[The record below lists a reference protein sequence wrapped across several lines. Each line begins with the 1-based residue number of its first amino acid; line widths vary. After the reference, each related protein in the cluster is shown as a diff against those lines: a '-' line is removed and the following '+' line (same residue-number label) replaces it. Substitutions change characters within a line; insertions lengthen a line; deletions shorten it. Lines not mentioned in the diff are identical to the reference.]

1 MSETLSLAFAFA
13 WLFAIP
19 SAHSQEVAPD
29 VLVKSLS
36 SEVIAEIRRDR
47 AIQAGDGA
55 KIAALIETKIVPH
68 FDLRRITQL
77 AVGQGWRR
85 ATPEQQERLMQ
96 EFKTLLVRTYSGAL
110 ASYRDQEIEFRPLRA
125 AAGDTEVTVKSL
137 IRQKGAE
144 PIEVV
149 FDRDRRAME
158 DLRRQ
163 ARRHQPRR
171 DLPQQLRRGSA
182 QQRRRRADR
191 PAREKKPTGLGARI
205 SCQAAQEGVRA
216 APVRICEFAAS

>member
-1 MSETLSLAFAFA
+1 MSETLSLAFALA
-13 WLFAIP
+13 WLFAVP

-36 SEVIAEIRRDR
+36 SEVIAEVRRDK

-55 KIAALIETKIVPH
+55 KIAALIETKVVPH

-110 ASYRDQEIEFRPLRA
+110 SSYRDQEIEFRPLRA
-125 AAGDTEVTVKSL
+125 AAGDAEVTVKSL
-137 IRQKGAE
+137 IRQRGAE
-144 PIEVV
+144 PITVEYDLARVGAQWKI
-149 FDRDRRAME
+149 FD
-158 DLRRQ
+158 
-163 ARRHQPRR
+163 
-171 DLPQQLRRGSA
+171 
-182 QQRRRRADR
+182 
-191 PAREKKPTGLGARI
+191 
-205 SCQAAQEGVRA
+205 
-216 APVRICEFAAS
+216 VRIGGISLVATYRSSFAEEVRNNGVDGLIGVLERKNRQS

>member
-1 MSETLSLAFAFA
+1 MSETLSLAFALA
-13 WLFAIP
+13 WLFAVP

-36 SEVIAEIRRDR
+36 SEVIAEVRRDK

-55 KIAALIETKIVPH
+55 KIAALIETKVVPH

-110 ASYRDQEIEFRPLRA
+110 SSYRDQEIEFRPLRA
-125 AAGDTEVTVKSL
+125 AAGDAEVTVKSL
-137 IRQKGAE
+137 IRQRGAE
-144 PIEVV
+144 PITVEYDLARVGAQWKI
-149 FDRDRRAME
+149 FD
-158 DLRRQ
+158 
-163 ARRHQPRR
+163 
-171 DLPQQLRRGSA
+171 
-182 QQRRRRADR
+182 
-191 PAREKKPTGLGARI
+191 
-205 SCQAAQEGVRA
+205 
-216 APVRICEFAAS
+216 VRIGGISLVATYRSSFAEEVRNNGVDWLIGLLERKNRQS

>member
-13 WLFAIP
+13 WLFAVP

-36 SEVIAEIRRDR
+36 SEVIGEIRRDK
-47 AIQAGDGA
+47 ALQAGDGA
-55 KIAALIETKIVPH
+55 KIAALIETKVVPH

-85 ATPEQQERLMQ
+85 ATPEQQERLTQ

-125 AAGDTEVTVKSL
+125 AAGDAEVTVKSL
-137 IRQKGAE
+137 VRQRGAE
-144 PIEVV
+144 PIAVEYDLARVGAQWKI
-149 FDRDRRAME
+149 FD
-158 DLRRQ
+158 
-163 ARRHQPRR
+163 
-171 DLPQQLRRGSA
+171 
-182 QQRRRRADR
+182 
-191 PAREKKPTGLGARI
+191 
-205 SCQAAQEGVRA
+205 
-216 APVRICEFAAS
+216 VRIGGISLVATYRSSFAEEVRNNGVDGLIGLLERKNRQS

>member
-1 MSETLSLAFAFA
+1 VSETLSLAFAFA
-13 WLFAIP
+13 WLFAVP

-29 VLVKSLS
+29 ALVKGLS
-36 SEVIAEIRRDR
+36 SEVIAEVRRDKT
-47 AIQAGDGA
+47 IQAGDGA

-110 ASYRDQEIEFRPLRA
+110 ASYRDQEIEFRSLRA

-144 PIEVV
+144 PIAVEYDLARVGAQWKIFDVRLGGISLVATYRSSFAEEVRNNGV
-149 FDRDRRAME
+149 DGLIGLLERKN
-158 DLRRQ
+158 RQ
-163 ARRHQPRR
+163 
-171 DLPQQLRRGSA
+171 S
-182 QQRRRRADR
+182 
-191 PAREKKPTGLGARI
+191 
-205 SCQAAQEGVRA
+205 
-216 APVRICEFAAS
+216 

>member
-1 MSETLSLAFAFA
+1 MSETLSLAFALA
-13 WLFAIP
+13 WLFAVP

-36 SEVIAEIRRDR
+36 SEVIAEVRRDK

-55 KIAALIETKIVPH
+55 KIAALIETKVVPH

-110 ASYRDQEIEFRPLRA
+110 SSYRDQEIEFRPLRA
-125 AAGDTEVTVKSL
+125 AAGDAEVTVKSL
-137 IRQKGAE
+137 IRQRGAE
-144 PIEVV
+144 AIAVEYDLARVGAQWKI
-149 FDRDRRAME
+149 FD
-158 DLRRQ
+158 
-163 ARRHQPRR
+163 
-171 DLPQQLRRGSA
+171 
-182 QQRRRRADR
+182 
-191 PAREKKPTGLGARI
+191 
-205 SCQAAQEGVRA
+205 
-216 APVRICEFAAS
+216 VRIGGISLVATYRSSFAEEVRNNGVDGLIGLLERKNRQS

>member
-1 MSETLSLAFAFA
+1 MSETLSLAFALA
-13 WLFAIP
+13 WLFAVP

-36 SEVIAEIRRDR
+36 SEVIAEVRRDK

-55 KIAALIETKIVPH
+55 KIAALIETKVVPH

-110 ASYRDQEIEFRPLRA
+110 SSYRDQEIEFRPLRA
-125 AAGDTEVTVKSL
+125 AAGDAEVTVKSL
-137 IRQKGAE
+137 IRQRGAE
-144 PIEVV
+144 PITVEYDLARVGAQWKI
-149 FDRDRRAME
+149 FD
-158 DLRRQ
+158 
-163 ARRHQPRR
+163 
-171 DLPQQLRRGSA
+171 
-182 QQRRRRADR
+182 
-191 PAREKKPTGLGARI
+191 
-205 SCQAAQEGVRA
+205 
-216 APVRICEFAAS
+216 VRIGGISLVATYRSSFAEEVRNNGVDGLIGLLERKNRQS